1 MPDKIELT
9 IDGRSIKARPRTT
22 ILNAALDNGIYIPH
36 LCYDRRLKPF
46 GGCRLCVVEVKGIKK
61 LRTACTAPVEPGMV
75 VMTDTPKLQKARR
88 TVMELLLLHHPM
100 ECPYCDKAGECLLQ
114 DMAYKYGPIQSRF
127 KAEKRSGPAL
137 TEAPLVER
145 NPKRCILC
153 GKCVRVCGEHQGVG
167 AIDFIDRGF
176 PMKIST
182 PFDETLD
189 CEFCGQCIDICP
201 VGALGS
207 KTYRFLSRVWYL
219 EEKQN
224 ICPHCG
230 VGCTVTLG
238 LKDDRILRSVGYDG
252 VGMNLGDLCGRG
264 RFGLDYVHSEKRL
277 ARPLIREA
285 DGSLREASWDEAIA
299 LIKRRLGEIISA
311 HGAGVVGA
319 IGSQRC
325 TVEDN
330 YMLQKFMRE
339 AVGTNNIDSLA
350 RFGYGIAVDAV
361 KRSMGL
367 DSPRADFDA
376 PLDADLILT
385 VESDIT
391 ATHPVYGLRLLKA
404 ERENKARLIVMDSRI
419 NKLSRHSTDWL
430 RLRPGTSV
438 ALLNGI
444 MKSMIDES
452 LNSPASQNIP
462 QFEALKKSLEEYTPE
477 HVESITGV
485 EAARIREVARAIG
498 AAKRPLVCIST
509 GSAENHK
516 GANSVIAAANLV
528 LLSGG
533 GPESLHIPSGYSN
546 TLGMLEAGVRPDAGP
561 GHSPIEKPGLDAAA
575 MLCDPASPIRAMYIM
590 GENPAITF
598 PDSKTVEQVLGRMEF
613 LVVQDIMLT
622 DTAKLAHVVL
632 PASSWAE
639 KEGTF
644 VGMTGIPQKTV
655 RCVPQAG
662 ESVID
667 WQIFRDIAAAMG
679 TDIGARDFDSLSA
692 EVEKRVPLIFD
703 LTSARPSFVPVAQA
717 GGEDVSAEY
726 PFLMVTG
733 ILMQHSGSLTTLSKG
748 LESVVSDAYLQI
760 NSEDAEANGIGDERF
775 VRVSSRKGEIFLKA
789 RVTDE
794 VSKGT
799 LFVPAH
805 FPHARVNSLRNL
817 PSANGGHSLVAVR
830 VEPA

>member
-1 MPDKIELT
+1 MPDKIEIT
-9 IDGRSIKARPRTT
+9 IDGRKLKVRPRST
-22 ILNAALDNGIYIPH
+22 ILNAALEHGIYIPH

-46 GGCRLCVVEVKGIKK
+46 GGCRLCIVEVKGIRKP
-61 LRTACTAPVEPGMV
+61 RTACTAPVEPGMV
-75 VMTDTPKLQKARR
+75 IYTDTPKLQKARR
-88 TVMELLLLHHPM
+88 TVVELLLLHHPL

-114 DMAYKYGPIQSRF
+114 DMAYKYGPVQSRF

-176 PMKIST
+176 ITKISP
-182 PFDETLD
+182 PFEETLD
-189 CEFCGQCIDICP
+189 CEFCGQCIDVCP

-207 KTYRFLSRVWYL
+207 KTYRSLSRVWYL
-219 EEKQN
+219 EERQN

-238 LKDDRILRSVGYDG
+238 IQDGKIMRSVGKDG

-264 RFGLDYVHSEKRL
+264 RFGLDYVGSEKRL
-277 ARPLIREA
+277 TKPLIR
-285 DGSLREASWDEAIA
+285 DGEGVLREATWAEAIGV
-299 LIKRRLGEIISA
+299 IKKRLGEVIAA
-311 HGAGVVGA
+311 HGPQAVGA

-325 TVEDN
+325 TIEDN
-330 YMLQKFMRE
+330 FMLQRFMRSV
-339 AVGTNNIDSLA
+339 VGSGNIDSLA
-350 RFGYGIAVDAV
+350 RFGTAMAQGAV

-367 DSPRADFDA
+367 EVPLADFDA
-376 PLDADLILT
+376 PMDADLILT

-391 ATHPVYGLRLLKA
+391 ATHPVFGLKLLAAARDQKA
-404 ERENKARLIVMDSRI
+404 KLIVLDSRM
-419 NKLSRHSTDWL
+419 NKLSRHATSWL

-444 MKSMIDES
+444 MKCMIDEGLAAPS
-452 LNSPASQNIP
+452 ASGIP
-462 QFEALKKSLEEYTPE
+462 QFEALKKSLEDYTPE
-477 HVESITGV
+477 RAETVCGV
-485 EAARIREVARAIG
+485 SADAIRDAARAIG
-498 AAKRPLVCIST
+498 ASKRKLVCITT
-509 GSAENHK
+509 GSAENNK
-516 GANSVIAAANLV
+516 GANAVLAAGNLV

-533 GPESLHIPSGYSN
+533 GAEALQIPGSYCN
-546 TLGMLEAGVRPDAGP
+546 TIGMLEAGVRPDAGP
-561 GHSPIEKPGLDAAA
+561 GHTPIENPGLDAAS
-575 MLCDPASPIRAMYIM
+575 MLCTEASPMRAMYVM
-590 GENPAITF
+590 GENPVITF
-598 PDSKTVEQVLGRMEF
+598 PESKTVEQTLKAMEF

-639 KEGTF
+639 KDGTF
-644 VGMTGIPQKTV
+644 VGMTGIPQKIV
-655 RCVPQAG
+655 PCVPPTG
-662 ESVID
+662 ESLPD
-667 WQIFRDIAAAMG
+667 WRIFHDIASAMGRDIDAG
-679 TDIGARDFDSLSA
+679 DFKELTA
-692 EVEKRVPLIFD
+692 EVCKAVPLNYD
-703 LTSARPSFVPVAQA
+703 LTSSSPAFVPVAQS
-717 GGEDVSAEY
+717 GGVEPSADY
-726 PFLMVTG
+726 PFTMVTG

-760 NSEDAEANGIGDERF
+760 NAEDAAASGIADEKF
-775 VRVSSRKGEIFLKA
+775 VRVSSPKGEIFLKA

-794 VSKGT
+794 VPAGM

-805 FPHARVNSLRNL
+805 FPHARVNTLRTL
-817 PSANGGHSLVAVR
+817 PPADGGHSLVAVK